1 MRGRFLFAMVVAGTA
16 SFGCGGGGGM
26 TGADGGPGGG
36 TCTSNA
42 SCGGDIVGAWT
53 IVQACNAKASKSKT
67 CGAETYTVS
76 NPVQSGTL
84 TFRADGT
91 ATEVLR
97 TTGTLA
103 DVLPPIC
110 LTNAAQTCADIEASY
125 RELVQ
130 SGAGYTSAS
139 CADNAGTCECALGF
153 DTTTNVSGTYTTSG
167 STLTVVTN
175 GGSSS
180 SQTYCVT
187 GSTLIISVPS
197 TIGDPPVIYV
207 LTRQ

>member
-1 MRGRFLFAMVVAGTA
+1 LFAIVVAGAA

-26 TGADGGPGGG
+26 TGTGGGSGGG

-42 SCGGDIVGAWT
+42 SCGGDIVGTWT
-53 IVQACNAKASKSKT
+53 IVQACNARASKATT

-76 NPVQSGTL
+76 NPVQTGTL

-91 ATEVLR
+91 ATVVLR
-97 TTGTLA
+97 TTGTLV
-103 DVLPPIC
+103 DLLPPIC
-110 LTNAAQTCADIEASY
+110 LTDTGQTCADVEASY

-139 CADNAGTCECALGF
+139 CADNAGTCECTLGF
-153 DTTTNVSGTYTTSG
+153 DTTSNVSGTYATSG
-167 STLTVVTN
+167 STFTVLSPGT
-175 GGSSS
+175 SD

-187 GSTLIISVPS
+187 GSTLIINVPS
-197 TIGDPPVIYV
+197 TTSDPPVIYV